1 MLIHGKDPE
10 AHIMWAFFM
19 CHEDQVIL
27 PIRLKPLIFGPVNCP
42 RSQKRFLLPWN
53 YSLGYYFAELE
64 QW

>member
-1 MLIHGKDPE
+1 
-10 AHIMWAFFM
+10 MWAFFM